1 MSRGPGRVQ
10 NAVLAVLANQPAG
23 WTSGWLTVAEVSAQ
37 VFPPGPV
44 TRAQV
49 ESARR
54 ALKALERG
62 GDVELDFME
71 ELTRVR
77 RTRVAFGDWQHGR
90 RGHFAGRR
98 TLVAH
103 CRLSVEERE
112 SRGQFFAKSLDRL
125 VELDRTGGAD
135 R

>member
-10 NAVLAVLANQPAG
+10 NAVLAVLANQAAD
-23 WTSGWLTVAEVSAQ
+23 WTSGLLTVAEVSAQ
-37 VFPPGPV
+37 VFPPGPL

-54 ALKALERG
+54 ALKALRRD
-62 GDVELDFME
+62 GDIELDLME
-71 ELTRVR
+71 GLTRVR

-90 RGHFAGRR
+90 REHFAGRR

-103 CRLSVEERE
+103 RRLSVEARE
-112 SRGQFFAKSLDRL
+112 SRAQFFAKSLDHL
-125 VELDRTGGAD
+125 VELDRAAT
-135 R
+135 

>member
-90 RGHFAGRR
+90 REHFAGRR

-103 CRLSVEERE
+103 RLSVEERE
-112 SRGQFFAKSLDRL
+112 SRAQFFAKSRDRL

>member
-54 ALKALERG
+54 ALKALERD
-62 GDVELDFME
+62 GDVELDPME
-71 ELTRVR
+71 GLTRVR
-77 RTRVAFGDWQHGR
+77 RACVAFGDWQHGR
-90 RGHFAGRR
+90 REHFAGRR

-112 SRGQFFAKSLDRL
+112 SRAQVFAESLDRL